1 MRAIHKRVTT
11 EDKFGRKYY
20 CKRAKR
26 GLTKGQKRFNRR
38 KLRRI
43 MKGAVKDVHSSNRKL
58 H

>member
-20 CKRAKR
+20 CQRAKR
-26 GLTKGQKRFNRR
+26 GLTKGQKRYNRR

-43 MKGAVKDVHSSNRKL
+43 MKGAVKGEQT
-58 H
+58 

>member
-43 MKGAVKDVHSSNRKL
+43 VKGAVQDESSNIIM
-58 H
+58 

>member
-1 MRAIHKRVTT
+1 MRAIHKRLTK

-20 CKRAKR
+20 CQRAKR

-43 MKGAVKDVHSSNRKL
+43 MKGAVKDESSNIIM
-58 H
+58 